1 MSRSAKPCGGI
12 KLIYYTS
19 IKQRE
24 RSCFRQLNFLIT
36 QIKELAIEAPHAYIP
51 FHPAVK
57 SSQPRDVIL
66 NFAKLV
72 QMHETAK

>member
-1 MSRSAKPCGGI
+1 M
-12 KLIYYTS
+12 
-19 IKQRE
+19 
-24 RSCFRQLNFLIT
+24 IT
-36 QIKELAIEAPHAYIP
+36 LIKEVAIETPHAYVP

-57 SSQPRDVIL
+57 SSQPRDVVL

>member
-1 MSRSAKPCGGI
+1 MFSPI
-12 KLIYYTS
+12 KL
-19 IKQRE
+19 
-24 RSCFRQLNFLIT
+24 LIT

-66 NFAKLV
+66 IFAKLV